1 VPADLDYAA
10 VRETIVNFFKMDSVN
25 QVQVVDV
32 RDSSHG
38 LVFDVSIGVLVP
50 QAVTFLQG
58 WKVYITDL
66 FRLLQIDNNVDV
78 TFTAPVYKVEAP
90 RAKKAFIAIV
100 AICSAVI
107 LGFLVLYFI
116 VGLKNDMTKKE
127 ILGGWFLI
135 NFRPSL
141 LVMAEM
147 LIWWGYRYSF
157 WGHIFISLNSV
168 SS

>member
-1 VPADLDYAA
+1 
-10 VRETIVNFFKMDSVN
+10 MDSVN

-32 RDSSHG
+32 RNSTHG
-38 LVFDVSIGVLVP
+38 LVFDISIGVIVP

-58 WKVYITDL
+58 WKVFITDL
-66 FRLLQIDNNVDV
+66 FRMLQIENNVDAS
-78 TFTAPVYKVEAP
+78 FTAPVYKVEAP

-116 VGLKNDMTKKE
+116 VGLRNDMTKRE

-147 LIWWGYRYSF
+147 LLYWGYRYSVTLDF
-157 WGHIFISLNSV
+157 
-168 SS
+168 

>member
-32 RDSSHG
+32 RSSSHG

-58 WKVYITDL
+58 WKVYTTDL
-66 FRLLQIDNNVDV
+66 FRLLQIENNVDV

-107 LGFLVLYFI
+107 LGFLVLFFI

-147 LIWWGYRYSF
+147 LLWWGYRYSF
-157 WGHIFISLNSV
+157 
-168 SS
+168 

>member
-1 VPADLDYAA
+1 
-10 VRETIVNFFKMDSVN
+10 MDSVN

-32 RDSSHG
+32 RNSSHG
-38 LVFDVSIGVLVP
+38 LVFDVSIGVIVP
-50 QAVTFLQG
+50 QAVYFLQG

-66 FRLLQIDNNVDV
+66 FRLLQVENNIDVS
-78 TFTAPVYKVEAP
+78 FTAPVYKVEAP

-107 LGFLVLYFI
+107 LSFLVLYFI

-147 LIWWGYRYSF
+147 LLYWGYRYSSTLKF
-157 WGHIFISLNSV
+157 SISLNSV

>member
-1 VPADLDYAA
+1 
-10 VRETIVNFFKMDSVN
+10 MDSVN

-32 RDSSHG
+32 RNSSHG
-38 LVFDVSIGVLVP
+38 LVFDVSIGVIVP
-50 QAVTFLQG
+50 QAVIFLQG

-66 FRLLQIDNNVDV
+66 FRLLQVENNIEV

-107 LGFLVLYFI
+107 LSFLVLYFI

-147 LIWWGYRYSF
+147 LLYWGYRYSSALKF
-157 WGHIFISLNSV
+157 SISLNSV
-168 SS
+168 SN